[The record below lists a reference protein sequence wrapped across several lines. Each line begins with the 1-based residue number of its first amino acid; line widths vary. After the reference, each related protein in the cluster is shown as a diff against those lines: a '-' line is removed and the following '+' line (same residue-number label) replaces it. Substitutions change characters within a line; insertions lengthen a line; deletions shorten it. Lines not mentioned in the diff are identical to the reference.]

1 MIACAAPVETVLPN
15 WARFLGCEI
24 ERPFFDTMRQ
34 EAGRVGGSVTRMEE
48 LDPIDLNYLAIYR
61 ATALDRVE
69 IVKAGMKASVAKR
82 IMADLDIPLVLASG
96 ALNVPI
102 STINRKAKTGAVLR
116 SDEGERFLGLAKLV
130 GQVESMV
137 QGVEGAKGFDARA
150 WMSRWLR
157 EPVPALGGAVPLD
170 YMDTME
176 GQALVSETLAR
187 AQSGAY
193 G

>member
-1 MIACAAPVETVLPN
+1 MSLLKGAAAMTFNPVDLDYVV
-15 WARFLGCEI
+15 I
-24 ERPFFDTMRQ
+24 Y
-34 EAGRVGGSVTRMEE
+34 EAS
-48 LDPIDLNYLAIYR
+48 
-61 ATALDRVE
+61 ALDRIE
-69 IVKAGMKASVAKR
+69 IVKGGIKASVAKR
-82 IMADLDIPLVLASG
+82 IVADLDMPAALTYG
-96 ALNVPI
+96 ALDVPI

-116 SDEGERFLGLAKLV
+116 SDEGERVLGLAKLV

-137 QGVEGAKGFDARA
+137 QGVDGAEGFDARA
-150 WMSRWLR
+150 WTSRWLR
-157 EPVPALGGAVPLD
+157 EPLPALGGAAPLD